1 MHTKD
6 FVRLY
11 RENLS
16 EFRSW
21 KEVAHADRWLI
32 FPENIGEHLSIDEVA
47 ISNGELYTIVTNKD
61 RHGKKGCL
69 VAIIEG
75 TKAEIVSAAI
85 NKIPLERRMNV
96 KTITRDLAD
105 TMTRICTI
113 SFPNAQQIDDRF
125 HVQQLVT
132 EALQEI
138 RIELRKEAIKQH
150 NANVKA
156 TRERGET
163 HKPHRYENGD
173 TKKELLARGRYILFK
188 SSGNWTERQKERAT
202 ILFRE
207 FPKLHEAYKIAM
219 YFRGIYHHA
228 KSATDG
234 RRRLRRWYKSVRKQ
248 LNSLPNFET
257 PMQTIKLNENTIVNY
272 FYDRRTNA
280 SAESF
285 NSKVKNFRSLQR
297 GVRDIKFFMFRL
309 SKLYG

>member
-16 EFRSW
+16 DFRSW
-21 KEVAHADRWLI
+21 KEADHADRWLI
-32 FPENIGEHLSIDEVA
+32 FPENMGEHLSIDEVA

-61 RHGKKGCL
+61 LHGKKGCL

-85 NKIPLERRMNV
+85 NKIPLELRMSV

-138 RIELRKEAIKQH
+138 RIELRKEAIKQY
-150 NANVKA
+150 NANLKEA
-156 TRERGET
+156 RERGET
-163 HKPHRYENGD
+163 YKPHRHENGD
-173 TKKELLARGRYILFK
+173 TQKELLARGRYILFK
-188 SSGNWTERQKERAT
+188 SSENWTERQKERAA
-202 ILFRE
+202 IMFRE
-207 FPKLHEAYKIAM
+207 FPKLHEAYRISM
-219 YFRGIYHHA
+219 HFRGIYHHA
-228 KSATDG
+228 KSVTDG
-234 RRRLRRWYKSVRKQ
+234 RRRLRRWYKSVNKR
-248 LNSLPNFET
+248 LRHLPNFET
-257 PMQTIKLNENTIVNY
+257 PMQTIKLHENTIVNY
-272 FYDRRTNA
+272 FHDRKTNA